1 MPATADDRFFCHV
14 AEKKLTFISK
24 YVKILTKGSAF
35 KVYKGKLIIAAAI
48 ISAALT
54 VTACGNSSDDNS
66 KSSTKAE
73 TKATAAE
80 SVESA
85 EESKTESLAESVTD
99 TSTVPDTDMTPDSS
113 VAESET
119 TYSEYDSITPEPS
132 TVKIS
137 SDWTDLEFVV
147 DGTVFKLGVSAFG
160 DLWNAHFIDQM
171 NTYEDAMRKQS
182 DYIPLNQELP
192 HWQFFKSDE
201 YGYLSDFDTYAYFS
215 LMPVNDGEIQNNVI
229 TAFEVDNTSKL
240 YNKFKGNEINMITAT
255 VSGKITFGSTADDII
270 TAYGEPDVREDVD
283 NWECL
288 DDFRKY
294 GKMLSNPSS
303 SSSFTGSK
311 TMIDGVTYINGVE
324 VQSEAESNEENVVH
338 REYKEEDFHK
348 EIIKYSSGNKEI
360 TFVVSDL
367 VGVCKITIKQDVNE
381 KFE

>member
-1 MPATADDRFFCHV
+1 M
-14 AEKKLTFISK
+14 
-24 YVKILTKGSAF
+24 
-35 KVYKGKLIIAAAI
+35 YKGKLIIAAAI

-54 VTACGNSSDDNS
+54 VTACGNSSDDDNS
-66 KSSTKAE
+66 KSSTMAE

-99 TSTVPDTDMTPDSS
+99 TSTVPDTDTTPDSS
-113 VAESET
+113 IAESEP